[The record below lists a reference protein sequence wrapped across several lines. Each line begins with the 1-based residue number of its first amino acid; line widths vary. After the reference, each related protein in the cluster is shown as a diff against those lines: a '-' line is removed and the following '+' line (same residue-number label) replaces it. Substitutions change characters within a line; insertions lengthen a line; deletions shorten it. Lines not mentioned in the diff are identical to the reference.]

1 MDSMILGRY
10 IPGDSIVH
18 RLDPRSKIACY
29 DATDFNRFF
38 GLIIP

>member
-18 RLDPRSKIACY
+18 RLDPRSKLLCY
-29 DATDFNRFF
+29 DATDFDCVL
-38 GLIIP
+38 G

>member
-18 RLDPRSKIACY
+18 RIGSTQQITGY
-29 DATDFNRFF
+29 DATDFDCVL
-38 GLIIP
+38 G